1 MQVVGRDR
9 GGDEK
14 GHDGLMDVNR
24 ERLGEEVCEIVG
36 ALTPLDDE
44 LALTDAVTDPVEA
57 HVDGFGTVELDS
69 VVGYADRTGVVTEN
83 DSGRLGIAECSSD
96 SAKPRACAGEGV
108 EAGVFALGDRS
119 DDHIK
124 DAAMD
129 VHSAVNV
136 SGRGGVAKVGDT
148 TGYTTRTRTGEMG
161 SVRLHVENHVT
172 ACEHQLVVWVGG
184 CIGE

>member
-1 MQVVGRDR
+1 MVTGALVQVLSRDR

-24 ERLGEEVCEIVG
+24 KRLGEEICEIVG

-44 LALTDAVTDPVEA
+44 LALTDAVADPVEA

-69 VVGYADRTGVVTEN
+69 VDGDTDSTGVVTEN
-83 DSGRLGIAECSSD
+83 DGGGLGIAECGSN

-108 EAGVFALGDRS
+108 EAGVFTLGDRS

-129 VHSAVNV
+129 VHGAVDM
-136 SGRGGVAKVGDT
+136 SGRGGLPK
-148 TGYTTRTRTGEMG
+148 
-161 SVRLHVENHVT
+161 
-172 ACEHQLVVWVGG
+172 
-184 CIGE
+184 